1 MKKKSI
7 LYSLIAIYFSLS
19 NSGILGSIFYSNGLS
34 NLPINPKL
42 SALET
47 YFWDPIITKI
57 TDSNPNNIITADAN
71 NDGYNDIITTNAAYS
86 TISIFL
92 WNYSIDDWNPEI
104 RLTHSSSC
112 FSYGFSIGDANND
125 GFNDIIT
132 PDYINHRVSIFPWNS
147 ILETWDPEITLPVAQ
162 YPEGLYVNDLDNDG
176 FNDIV
181 TATATNDV
189 ISIILW
195 NNTLNDWDPYFDKS
209 FGNDPQH
216 LAIEDVNADTYND
229 LVISRY
235 DDVISILL
243 WNDSISDWNPR
254 INKPAGNWPYGLDI
268 GDVNNDG
275 LSDIVATNYLG
286 HSVSIL
292 IWNSTL
298 SDWNSYI
305 TRSVGERPLKV
316 FIGDAN
322 NDGMNDITVTDYI
335 IYPSNSSFTILFW
348 NSTLIDW
355 DRLTIETPEAS
366 TYDISIG
373 DVNDDMKNDLVFADG
388 THDRIS
394 ILVWDMIF
402 PSLEIQFPSENHT
415 IGNTSPDY
423 SISIEEVNLKDTWYT
438 LEGIPD
444 EFHFTGTTG
453 TIDQDSWTSLSDG
466 FITITFCAKDYAG
479 NVAYNDVTVLK
490 DSFAPIISI
499 NLPLMNDTF
508 GISAPA
514 YNISVFDPHLHKI
527 WYSIDDNNIFISNFT
542 GTVDQI
548 IWESLPDGYIT
559 LRFYANNTLG
569 NINFKEVIVIKDTS
583 VDQQPQILGYNFHII
598 LIITIL
604 GIFLIIRNKYKQN
617 NKY

>member
-7 LYSLIAIYFSLS
+7 LYSIIVVSFSLS

-42 SALET
+42 SAIEA

-57 TDSNPNNIITADAN
+57 TDSTPNNIVTADAN
-71 NDGYNDIITTNAAYS
+71 NDGYNDIITTNTAYS

-104 RLTHSSSC
+104 RLTHGSSC
-112 FSYGFSIGDANND
+112 FSYDLSIVDANND

-132 PDYINHRVSIFPWNS
+132 PDHINHRVSIFPWNS

-209 FGNDPQH
+209 VGNNPQH

-388 THDRIS
+388 THDKIS

-402 PSLEIQFPSENHT
+402 PSLEIQSPSENHT
-415 IGNTSPDY
+415 FGNTSPDY

-438 LEGIPD
+438 LEGISD
-444 EFHFTGTTG
+444 EFHFTGTAG

-466 FITITFCAKDYAG
+466 FNTITFYAKDYAG

-490 DSFAPIISI
+490 DSFAPTISI

-583 VDQQPQILGYNFHII
+583 VDQQPQILGYNFNII

-604 GIFLIIRNKYKQN
+604 GIFLIIRNKYKQKLN
-617 NKY
+617 